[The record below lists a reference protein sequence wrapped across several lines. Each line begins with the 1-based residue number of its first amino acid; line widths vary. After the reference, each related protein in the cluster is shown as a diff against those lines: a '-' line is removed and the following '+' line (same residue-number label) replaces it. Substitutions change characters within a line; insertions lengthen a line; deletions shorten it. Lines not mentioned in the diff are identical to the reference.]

1 MVPGCLFNRS
11 KSRGMCDAHER
22 PICPLTVE
30 NGEIRFDA
38 RPYGLF
44 TIRAQFDEGSVG
56 K

>member
-1 MVPGCLFNRS
+1 MAIALEGVTRAAL
-11 KSRGMCDAHER
+11 CDTHER
-22 PICPLTVE
+22 PIRPLTVE

-44 TIRAQFDEGSVG
+44 TIRAWFDKEGDG